1 MSCVTASKG
10 PASDWPDSAV
20 RTLIV
25 EDEPLA
31 RRALRAIVDSID
43 SLECVAEAADA
54 EQAASM
60 IRSLDPELIFLD
72 VHLPGGSGI
81 AVVQQAATDAV
92 VILTTAFDTYALA
105 AYELG
110 AIDYVTKPFGA
121 DRVLRAVHRAGAQVR
136 AHREQRTV
144 EAQVAPSRLDIGT
157 RMAAIASTP
166 IDTIYVRDRGVII
179 PVRVT
184 EIIRCEADGDYVAVY
199 AGGRRYLVYITLS
212 DLNAQLDSATFLRV
226 HRSHIVNLSA
236 ISSIHAADRERLEL
250 RLRDGSRVI
259 ASRAGSRALRTRLR
273 GSRTTS

>member
-1 MSCVTASKG
+1 MVSGASLTEWHG
-10 PASDWPDSAV
+10 APV

-31 RRALRAIVDSID
+31 RRALRSIVDGID
-43 SLECVAEAADA
+43 WLECVGEAVDAEHAADA
-54 EQAASM
+54 

-72 VHLPGGSGI
+72 VQLPGGNGI
-81 AVVQQAATDAV
+81 TVVQQAATDAA

-136 AHREQRTV
+136 AHREQRAA
-144 EAQVAPSRLDIGT
+144 EAHVAPSRPDIGT

-166 IDTIYVRDRGVII
+166 IDTMYVRDRGAII
-179 PVRVT
+179 PVRSS

-212 DLNAQLDSATFLRV
+212 DLNAQLDTATFLRV
-226 HRSHIVNLSA
+226 HRSHVVNLSA
-236 ISSIHAADRERLEL
+236 IASIHAIDRERLQL
-250 RLRDGSRVI
+250 RLRDGSRVA
-259 ASRAGSRALRTRLR
+259 ASRTGSRALRARLR
-273 GSRTTS
+273 GSHGAS